1 MKHTSK
7 HRFLVNADPVNFEI
21 RDLSLQDGFNQKKGK
36 YIQLYDINA
45 LKRWLKSNS
54 EFMQFA
60 SHFNLN

>member
-1 MKHTSK
+1 MRNKIK
-7 HRFLVNADPVNFEI
+7 HRFLVNVDPVNFEI
-21 RDLSLQDGFNQKKGK
+21 RDLSLQEGFNRKGK

-54 EFMQFA
+54 EYMQFA